1 MWIQGDDVGMYYG
14 QCAEFCGE
22 SHALMRFRVIVETDE
37 DFRAWISHQKSEA
50 FVPNDPL
57 EKSGYDIFMSSKAG
71 CGGCHMIQ
79 GSKKAKGKIGPNLTH
94 FGSRQHMAAGILVN
108 NQVNLR
114 NWIRNPDMIKPGN
127 IMSGQGAV
135 YMDPNKSL
143 TESEVIALASYLQSL
158 K

>member
-1 MWIQGDDVGMYYG
+1 MEPTNYG
-14 QCAEFCGE
+14 
-22 SHALMRFRVIVETDE
+22 I
-37 DFRAWISHQKSEA
+37 
-50 FVPNDPL
+50 
-57 EKSGYDIFMSSKAG
+57 
-71 CGGCHMIQ
+71 
-79 GSKKAKGKIGPNLTH
+79 GSKKAKGKIAPNLTH
-94 FGSRQHMAAGILVN
+94 FGSRQHMAAGILEN

-114 NWIRNPDMIKPGN
+114 NWIRNPDIIKPGN